1 MQRGVLTVTR
11 AELADM
17 LTKFDVRKYLGTPLA
32 NKLVAGIQSNMDPI
46 NLELSKEEI
55 EMIMDDIAAP
65 MPEDSANMGTLRNK
79 INDLLMRFQT
89 ETIG

>member
-17 LTKFDVRKYLGTPLA
+17 LQKFDVRKYVGTPIA
-32 NKLVAGIQSNMDPI
+32 NKLVAGIQSNIDPI
-46 NLELSKEEI
+46 NLEVSKEEI
-55 EMIMDDIAAP
+55 EMIMDDIGAP
-65 MPEDSANMGTLRNK
+65 MPDDSANMSALRGK
-79 INDLLMRFQT
+79 INQLLMKFQT